1 MRILTIGVGGAG
13 SRIVDQLYYQDQRS
27 SISCI
32 SAVVVDTDGNFLSQL
47 KNIPDEAKIFFPA
60 IDPEVHFD
68 VRSTVDLNE
77 IMTKIK
83 RMDNI
88 DIDAIM
94 IFTGLGG
101 NLSDVI
107 PELTKEIRK
116 SYFEPVFAVCTLPY
130 LREGKRLAAKA
141 ADDLEKLE
149 EFVDGIIL
157 FDNETW
163 YRKIK
168 ASFEVRIDEDGN
180 PINTPSP
187 YGRIFPDNPRDIYR
201 MLNDKISRQVGLLLR
216 AGEFNEEGIDSA
228 EVVLDA
234 GEVLNTLKGN
244 GITAVG
250 YAIESLPS
258 NWTDIFDKW
267 LPEKQQNNFSEVSQ
281 KRATRIVALAK
292 KAVYEDISVPCDL
305 TSAEKALI
313 LIAGPSKELSMKVFQ
328 TVRKWIDSSI
338 AGLEM
343 RSGDYPVSNTKYVGI
358 IIMLSGIRNIPRLE
372 DVKRLRKDYLLEIEE
387 RKAVEEDQRL
397 LEEEM
402 LLLSGMN
409 TPRHEP
415 EFVPVERII
424 ADNPV
429 IHNPVVQNPA
439 VQSRVV
445 QPPPVQYRQ
454 PAAAP
459 PPVYNHNQDN
469 GSYDELEQE
478 AMEFI
483 GGFSSKP
490 PKQNISQ
497 NLNVPPIIEAGDE
510 NYMNSEFEG
519 DPEASLDLRDFL
531 EEDAEESKSCEL
543 KDDPRFLEYKKQ
555 YSFSELLEDEE
566 DEVPAPA
573 PAERTWPV
581 AEPGFFSSMEQEE
594 EDEEVPLTSKEYV
607 IRQEYQEYTSEER
620 SGNTATTDLKDDQI
634 SIQGKKENEKKDDGI
649 VLPGRSERNVAD
661 MTRMTSVN
669 MGNAPK
675 DSIFGIRDIKGPRMP
690 KEKSDVAMV
699 GEKISIGSTGFH
711 ASDRTFSAG
720 NFSAGSKMRPKDTVF
735 GGGSVTAG
743 RKIQPND
750 STFTG
755 SGISVAK
762 NTSVNDSAFS
772 GGRVS
777 MKPSILP
784 KDSAVAGGI
793 SPGGRVKKPKELL
806 SDNIRMKNGASQGPK
821 ELLSDN
827 VKVRGGASRPKD
839 DIFARPPGGRKPAEK
854 PGESAHNKSS
864 FSGQGDFTHVS
875 SAKKK
880 VKKNDDSKDEDLFWA

>member
-47 KNIPDEAKIFFPA
+47 KYLPDESKIFFPA
-60 IDPEVHFD
+60 IDPDVHFD
-68 VRSTVDLNE
+68 VQSTVDLNE
-77 IMTKIK
+77 VMTKVK

-101 NLSDVI
+101 NLSDII

-130 LREGKRLAAKA
+130 LREGKKLAAKA
-141 ADDLEKLE
+141 AEDLEKIE

-168 ASFEVRIDEDGN
+168 ASFEVRIDEEGN
-180 PINTPSP
+180 PVNIPSP
-187 YGRIFPDNPRDIYR
+187 FGKVFPDNPRDIYR
-201 MLNDKISRQVGLLLR
+201 MLNDKMSRQIGLLLR

-250 YAIESLPS
+250 YAIETLPS

-267 LPEKQQNNFSEVSQ
+267 LPEKQQTNFSELSQ

-313 LIAGPSKELSMKVFQ
+313 LIAGPSRELSMKGFQ

-343 RSGDYPVSNTKYVGI
+343 RSGDYPVSNTRYVGI
-358 IIMLSGIRNIPRLE
+358 IIMLSGLHNIPRLE
-372 DVKRLRKDYLLEIEE
+372 EIKRLRADYLLELEE
-387 RKAVEEDQRL
+387 RKAIEEDQAL

-409 TPRHEP
+409 SEHS
-415 EFVPVERII
+415 VPGFFPADI
-424 ADNPV
+424 AAVDN
-429 IHNPVVQNPA
+429 Q
-439 VQSRVV
+439 RVYDYMEEISSSGSD
-445 QPPPVQYRQ
+445 QAQ
-454 PAAAP
+454 
-459 PPVYNHNQDN
+459 
-469 GSYDELEQE
+469 SYDHYTSGDDILEEE
-478 AMEFI
+478 AMGFI
-483 GGFSSKP
+483 GGYSSRP
-490 PKQNISQ
+490 PKEEIKSNS
-497 NLNVPPIIEAGDE
+497 NVPPIIEAGDE
-510 NYMNSEFEG
+510 FFMDSEFRDDSKG
-519 DPEASLDLRDFL
+519 SLDLKDFL
-531 EEDAEESKSCEL
+531 EEESEEPRGQEL
-543 KDDPRFLEYKKQ
+543 AQDPRFIEYKKQ
-555 YSFSELLEDEE
+555 YSFSELLEDETEPDSFRDNEEKEWINKAPEPVRAVEPE
-566 DEVPAPA
+566 DEI
-573 PAERTWPV
+573 
-581 AEPGFFSSMEQEE
+581 
-594 EDEEVPLTSKEYV
+594 PLTSKEYV
-607 IRQEYQEYTSEER
+607 IGQEYREYSTEKAVRKPEGFSV
-620 SGNTATTDLKDDQI
+620 KDDQI
-634 SIQGKKENEKKDDGI
+634 SILGKKEKGKDDNGI

-675 DSIFGIRDIKGPRMP
+675 DSIFGIKGVKGPLMP

-699 GEKISIGSTGFH
+699 GEKLSLGKTGFS
-711 ASDRTFSAG
+711 ASDKTFSAG
-720 NFSAGSKMRPKDTVF
+720 NFSAGSKARPSDNAF
-735 GGGSVTAG
+735 GGGSITPG
-743 RKIQPND
+743 KKILPND
-750 STFTG
+750 ST
-755 SGISVAK
+755 
-762 NTSVNDSAFS
+762 FS

-777 MKPSILP
+777 MSKNITAN
-784 KDSAVAGGI
+784 DSTFSGGRVSVRPNIRPRDDTVSGGI
-793 SPGGRVKKPKELL
+793 SSPGKVKKPKELL
-806 SDNIRMKNGASQGPK
+806 SDNVR
-821 ELLSDN
+821 
-827 VKVRGGASRPKD
+827 VKSVSSKPRDDIFVKSEAKKVNLNRPKD
-839 DIFARPPGGRKPAEK
+839 KGRSDSSQFKK
-854 PGESAHNKSS
+854 TDFSAGKQSS
-864 FSGQGDFTHVS
+864 
-875 SAKKK
+875 KKK
-880 VKKNDDSKDEDLFWA
+880 ESDDEDLFWV